1 MTYPPNA
8 PDDEPRSQPFQPM
21 SYDLAPEFGTP
32 PPASN
37 PPRASEPQYG
47 GSQYGGPAAPTS
59 GGYQQPGPAYPVS
72 GGYRQPSPAY
82 PVSGGYPPQ
91 PQPAYPGP
99 AAQPVYPGPA
109 TASPVP
115 QFTPPPKKGKGLK
128 ITLGVVG
135 GVFLICAIAACV
147 FLYPVFSESGAHVTA
162 PPTLPGKLTKQDDRD
177 MQKLV
182 DQMENDLKTGLG
194 TTDEVAVGIYSDGD
208 LDKIVVLVAAASV
221 ILFPDTELDNAFKG
235 FSTLG
240 ASTEYDPGKWG
251 GTLKCATGTSDN
263 TKMTMCAWADHGSLG
278 IGVFNNRG
286 ESESAA
292 LFRDIRDIVQSR
304 SN

>member
-47 GSQYGGPAAPTS
+47 GSQYGGSQYGGPAAPAS

-72 GGYRQPSPAY
+72 GGHP
-82 PVSGGYPPQ
+82 

-99 AAQPVYPGPA
+99 VPQPVYPGPA
-109 TASPVP
+109 MASPVP
-115 QFTPPPKKGKGLK
+115 PLMPAPPPKKGNGLK

-135 GVFLICAIAACV
+135 GIFLICAIAACV

-162 PPTLPGKLTKQDDRD
+162 PPTLPGKLTKANSPT
-177 MQKLV
+177 MQQLV
-182 DQMENDLKTGLG
+182 DEMESELKTDLG
-194 TTDEVAVGIYSDGD
+194 TTDEVAAGIYSDGTTD
-208 LDKIVVLVAAASV
+208 DIFILVAATST
-221 ILFPDTELDNAFKG
+221 ILFPDTELDNAFKSLSG
-235 FSTLG
+235 ESSGGLTLG
-240 ASTEYDPGKWG
+240 ASTKYDPGKWG
-251 GTLKCATGTSDN
+251 GTLKCATGTSDDVR
-263 TKMTMCAWADHGSLG
+263 MTMCAWADHGSLG
-278 IGVFNNRG
+278 IGVFVNRG
-286 ESESAA
+286 ASESAA
-292 LFRDIRDIVQSR
+292 LFRDIRDVVQSR
-304 SN
+304 SS